1 MLVCEEDGEIVHEDA
16 NACFFAQT
24 SSKGGRQPVF
34 DGEVQL
40 RGQIPEAVVEPEG
53 VERNSRWDI
62 KRLVDFF
69 DLLCENG
76 TVGD

>member
-1 MLVCEEDGEIVHEDA
+1 MLVCEEDGEIVHEDG
-16 NACFFAQT
+16 NARLFAQT
-24 SSKGGRQPVF
+24 CSKGGRQPVF

-40 RGQIPEAVVEPEG
+40 RGHIPEPEVEPERVKRDG
-53 VERNSRWDI
+53 RWHV

>member
-1 MLVCEEDGEIVHEDA
+1 MLVCEEDGEIVHEDTD
-16 NACFFAQT
+16 ACFFAQT
-24 SSKGGRQPVF
+24 SCEGGRQPVF

-40 RGQIPEAVVEPEG
+40 RGQVPEAVVEPES